1 MSEEK
6 KFGGL
11 PVIVA
16 HFDKDDKEMKITS
29 EEHYNLESFQLA
41 EWQVKAFARAILP
54 SIREYYK
61 THELPERTD
70 GE

>member
-11 PVIVA
+11 PVIIA

-29 EEHYNLESFQLA
+29 EEHYSLA
-41 EWQVKAFARAILP
+41 FGRQ
-54 SIREYYK
+54 SK
-61 THELPERTD
+61 TVMCLAMTSCGVMTKRTAS
-70 GE
+70 